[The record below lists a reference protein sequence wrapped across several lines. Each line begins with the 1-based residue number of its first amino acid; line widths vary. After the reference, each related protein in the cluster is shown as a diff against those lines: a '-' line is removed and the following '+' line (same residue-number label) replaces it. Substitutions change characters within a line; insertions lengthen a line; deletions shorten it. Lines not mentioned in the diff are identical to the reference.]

1 MRYGNYDSWKLATPW
16 DDEPEMPEVYETEKY
31 EFFTHDENLANE
43 FDKKMVKLEMRVVP
57 ECYDTKEE
65 YYEELAYEL
74 ADNLGLEYNK
84 EGVYKY
90 LSEKEYDEYLNAVEN
105 GYKGSYKGLS
115 YRHHYAKSWNKRR
128 K

>member
-16 DDEPEMPEVYETEKY
+16 DDEPEMPEVYKTKKY

-43 FDKKMVKLEMRVVP
+43 FDKKMVKLEMKKVP
-57 ECYDTKEE
+57 ESYDTKEE

-74 ADNLGLEYNK
+74 ADDLGLEYNK

-90 LSEKEYDEYLNAVEN
+90 LSEKEYDEYLDAVEN

-115 YRHHYAKSWNKRR
+115 YRHHYAKSWR